1 MPPLRRR
8 DIRPQLSNPAIA
20 RRLARGSM
28 INVPP
33 IDAKYSAYALT
44 NDELEIALAEKE
56 LELSLL
62 LSSTENDCVK
72 DPYRRSLS
80 PQRMQPSPHF
90 QVPEIVDSFD
100 SFTAMRSQ
108 FLQYLANNEQLNII
122 PESKLYHSIYFPY
135 GYCLKYIELMI
146 GQTSRCSLKASV
158 SHRHTFLF
166 NIFRWL
172 IDIGNFGSESI
183 VTHSLSLLNNLIT
196 SMVYLC
202 SGRLWSTHIQFLG
215 LTFSISVPYI
225 FDLVATIRQ
234 L

>member
-1 MPPLRRR
+1 
-8 DIRPQLSNPAIA
+8 
-20 RRLARGSM
+20 
-28 INVPP
+28 
-33 IDAKYSAYALT
+33 
-44 NDELEIALAEKE
+44 
-56 LELSLL
+56 
-62 LSSTENDCVK
+62 
-72 DPYRRSLS
+72 
-80 PQRMQPSPHF
+80 MQPSPHF

-225 FDLVATIRQ
+225 FDLACNYQAALDHFHLALDWIQAWRVANSLWDLTETVGSRF
-234 L
+234 LVCPDKSYMFRYNN